1 MAELT
6 EKEKDDKIVFYLSK
20 IVQDL
25 GDKNYEEIVKNVKL
39 LLEIDVK
46 ADYYGIIGLAEFK
59 LKNYEDAIKHLNQAN
74 NLSPRADYYCN
85 LGMAKDVIGDKDGA
99 LSAFEKA
106 IELNPN
112 SDYYYSNRGMI
123 KYDLGNYFDAI
134 LDYNRAIELG
144 PNEDTYYGMRGLSKF
159 KSGMIDEAAED
170 YKKAIS
176 LKSDEIEYYYRLA
189 NIYLLKKDYNGATLH
204 YEKMLSLCTEQ
215 GGNVLDPLGVSYL
228 VKCYLRYARVKVAQ
242 GDYQAAQE
250 MITKSIEIDPSLDV
264 DNAGD

>member
-1 MAELT
+1 MEQLSA
-6 EKEKDDKIVFYLSK
+6 KEKDDKIVFYLTK
-20 IVQDL
+20 IVQYL
-25 GDKNYEEIVKNVKL
+25 GEKKYEEIVENVKL

-59 LKNYEDAIKHLNQAN
+59 LKKYKDAIEDLHKAN
-74 NLSPRADYYCN
+74 ELSPRADYYCN
-85 LGMAKDVIGDKDGA
+85 LGMAEDAIGNKENA
-99 LSAFEKA
+99 LDAFEKA

-134 LDYNRAIELG
+134 LDYSRAIELG

-159 KSGMIDEAAED
+159 KSGLIDDASED

-176 LKSDEIEYYYRLA
+176 LKPDEIEYYYRLA
-189 NIYLLKKDYNGATLH
+189 NIYLLKKDYNGATLY
-204 YEKMLSLCTEQ
+204 YEKMLSLCDEQ

-242 GDYQAAQE
+242 GDYQSAQE
-250 MITKSIEIDPSLDV
+250 MITKSIQIDPSLDV